1 MCAQKPASM
10 GVHSTLM
17 SRAEQPV
24 ILLNVAKYM
33 SRTTFLATEAI
44 GCCGWSSGEAPLA
57 FISCVTVCGI
67 GSSPYQAAASIL
79 AGEKQL
85 PTSRVHGRL
94 LQMKF

>member
-1 MCAQKPASM
+1 MSAQKPASI

-33 SRTTFLATEAI
+33 SRTIVLAPEAI

-57 FISCVTVCGI
+57 FMSCVTVYDI
-67 GSSPYQAAASIL
+67 GSSPYQAVASIL

-94 LQMKF
+94 LQMKL